1 MYRNL
6 KCNESLMLKLEKGR
20 DKERQVGL
28 GVLDKFNI
36 LNPQGEEVE
45 TYKFSYN
52 S

>member
-1 MYRNL
+1 
-6 KCNESLMLKLEKGR
+6 MLKFEKGR

-28 GVLDKFNI
+28 GEFNKFNI

-45 TYKFSYN
+45 TYKFSSN